1 MNPAFDYPSLVR
13 AIRHVRELTQEQLA
27 HELGVTF
34 GTVNG
39 WENGK
44 HQPSPLAAREL
55 LRLAR
60 EAGLDVS
67 ALPGL
72 PGRRSASSTRS
83 RQPGRN
89 PATRGGSG
97 NQRRKAR

>member
-1 MNPAFDYPSLVR
+1 MGPAFDYPSLVR
-13 AIRHVRELTQEQLA
+13 EIRQVRDLTQEQLA

-60 EAGLDVS
+60 EAGVDVS

-72 PGRRSASSTRS
+72 RGRRSAPSTRS
-83 RQPGRN
+83 RQ
-89 PATRGGSG
+89 AGG
-97 NQRRKAR
+97 NHKRKAP

>member
-13 AIRHVRELTQEQLA
+13 EIRHVRDLTQEQLA

-67 ALPGL
+67 ALPRLRGQ
-72 PGRRSASSTRS
+72 ASSARS
-83 RQPGRN
+83 RQPGRSR
-89 PATRGGSG
+89 ATRGGSG